1 MLHATMQPHALR
13 QQQKTRTNKLLSLDT
28 KHLSM
33 DIERYYGNW
42 LSLYG
47 LIINQ
52 IYLKTRRIDGYL
64 PGQSAGQVKP
74 KYHKPISRKIYG
86 LIGSRQEVI

>member
-1 MLHATMQPHALR
+1 
-13 QQQKTRTNKLLSLDT
+13 
-28 KHLSM
+28 M
-33 DIERYYGNW
+33 DIERYYDNW